1 MNSVQVLISVTF
13 VTLLGSCSACGL
25 GRMDRSHAVVTQRGH
40 ASYYGGGLDGCK
52 TASGERYHAS
62 AYTAAHRRL
71 PFGTKV
77 CVKNLRNGNEI
88 TVRINDRGPY
98 VKGRVIDVSE
108 AAARRLGMTRSGVVP
123 VEVVVM
129 NDR

>member
-1 MNSVQVLISVTF
+1 
-13 VTLLGSCSACGL
+13 
-25 GRMDRSHAVVTQRGH
+25 MDRDRSCVAQRGG
-40 ASYYGGGLDGCK
+40 ASFYGGGLDGCK
-52 TASGERYHAS
+52 TASGERYHAN
-62 AYTAAHRRL
+62 AYTAAHRKL

-77 CVKNLRNGNEI
+77 CVKNLKNGNEI

-108 AAARRLGMTRSGVVP
+108 AAAHRLGMTRSGVVP
-123 VEVVVM
+123 VEVVVL